1 MNQSKELVSE
11 IEKNIILLLNKLKD
25 NHLLIKSLKSKLK
38 ELESTNFSF
47 IQEINLLKQKNKS
60 LSVANSL
67 LGSDENKSETKE
79 YSESNKYFF
88 NPLILN
94 CSSTN
99 KTRLLEFFL
108 FKLIL

>member
-1 MNQSKELVSE
+1 MTKMNQSKELVSE

-79 YSESNKYFF
+79 KINS
-88 NPLILN
+88 LIKDIDMCINQLG
-94 CSSTN
+94 SS
-99 KTRLLEFFL
+99 F
-108 FKLIL
+108 

>member
-1 MNQSKELVSE
+1 MNQSKELVNE

-38 ELESTNFSF
+38 ELESTNFNF

-67 LGSDENKSETKE
+67 LGSDENRVETKE
-79 YSESNKYFF
+79 KINS
-88 NPLILN
+88 LIKDIDICINQLG
-94 CSSTN
+94 SS
-99 KTRLLEFFL
+99 F
-108 FKLIL
+108 